1 MKKNEH
7 KKGSQL
13 KLSSNEM
20 KGLKKYKE
28 RYVEDVKNMFE
39 AIKETVPYYTL
50 EVYKEF
56 VKMMSDYHTKYI
68 QILGGTS
75 FVKELVP
82 VKKVINEAS
91 KYCAE
96 LEWGV
101 SFIHVLLSLCV
112 PVVVLQVE
120 RSDVSQTR
128 HKCYSNLGRLSSLS
142 SE

>member
-28 RYVEDVKNMFE
+28 GYVEDVKEMFE

-56 VKMMSDYHTKYI
+56 VKMVSDYHTKYI

-82 VKKVINEAS
+82 VKKVINEAT
-91 KYCAE
+91 KYSVE
-96 LEWGV
+96 FEWRV
-101 SFIHVLLSLCV
+101 SFTNKANLWFRPIAYSMWDCFL
-112 PVVVLQVE
+112 VE
-120 RSDVSQTR
+120 RAIF
-128 HKCYSNLGRLSSLS
+128 SSFFSCSRRCL
-142 SE
+142 